1 MTERQLLD
9 LGFEKQEE
17 TDGVDGYYYYTLTI
31 AQGFEFITNAND
43 ETDHEDDWC
52 VEYFESDQS
61 DWYVEYFNSNPTIRW
76 KDAEDVRLMLEV
88 INKGERV

>member
-1 MTERQLLD
+1 MTEKQLIE

-17 TDGVDGYYYYTLTI
+17 SDGVDSYYYYTLTI
-31 AQGFEFITNAND
+31 AQGFEFISCAND

-52 VEYFESDQS
+52 VEFFD
-61 DWYVEYFNSNPTIRW
+61 SNPTIRW
-76 KDAEDVRLMLEV
+76 KDAQDIKVLINA

>member
-17 TDGVDGYYYYTLTI
+17 DDGVDGYYYYTLSI
-31 AQGFEFITNAND
+31 AHGFEFITCSND

-52 VEYFESDQS
+52 VEFFE
-61 DWYVEYFNSNPTIRW
+61 SNPTIRW
-76 KDAEDVRLMLEV
+76 TDAEDVRLLLEV
-88 INKGERV
+88 INKGERL

>member
-9 LGFEKQEE
+9 LGFEKQEVN
-17 TDGVDGYYYYTLTI
+17 DGVDGYYYYTLSI

-52 VEYFESDQS
+52 VEFFE
-61 DWYVEYFNSNPTIRW
+61 SNPTIRW
-76 KDAEDVRLMLEV
+76 TDAEDFRLLLDV
-88 INKGERV
+88 ISRGERL